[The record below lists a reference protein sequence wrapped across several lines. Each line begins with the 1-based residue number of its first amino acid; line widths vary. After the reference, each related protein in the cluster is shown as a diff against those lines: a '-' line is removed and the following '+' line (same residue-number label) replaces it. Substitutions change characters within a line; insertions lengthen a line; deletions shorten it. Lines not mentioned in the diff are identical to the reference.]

1 MCSEEPNFECIQPQ
15 AAAQGRL
22 SVKSQM
28 TKRSIYDRRARHPEN
43 EHGQMQTAKRT
54 QEVIETKGME
64 FYLRNP
70 RGSEPN
76 GTRFISALTSRS
88 SAANKN
94 HAEVFTKRS
103 LRNEPR
109 KLLITKE
116 WCFYV
121 RRCSE
126 EANSRG
132 RLSASR
138 LPHVEPA
145 VATRL
150 TQTKTKNAKRTQ
162 FRVRCYC
169 LTYRLVYQ
177 NTEVLTGA
185 FA

>member
-1 MCSEEPNFECIQPQ
+1 
-15 AAAQGRL
+15 
-22 SVKSQM
+22 M
-28 TKRSIYDRRARHPEN
+28 TGVPDTPEN

-64 FYLRNP
+64 FYLRKP
-70 RGSEPN
+70 K
-76 GTRFISALTSRS
+76 RFGGQWHPIHIGVNSRS

-126 EANSRG
+126 EANSR
-132 RLSASR
+132 RRRSASR
-138 LPHVEPA
+138 LPHVE
-145 VATRL
+145 
-150 TQTKTKNAKRTQ
+150 
-162 FRVRCYC
+162 
-169 LTYRLVYQ
+169 
-177 NTEVLTGA
+177 
-185 FA
+185 